1 MQLYWYH
8 KCQLSKCQAFMLQ
21 NRYRTISCL
30 VQFEFLEQGSL
41 SSSERTRPSSIMI
54 TFRQKSP
61 CPFEIDQSHSAGS
74 MRWSTGPTQ
83 FSGGRQIGQ
92 SSQRQRLRLQASVS
106 LHYSKNQANV
116 CGWKMFQWIVV
127 GWTTTTTKKGQ
138 WDDRWWTP
146 IKQKITHDLPSDL
159 TVTKNTYRDG
169 KEPKGHF
176 P

>member
-1 MQLYWYH
+1 MG
-8 KCQLSKCQAFMLQ
+8 
-21 NRYRTISCL
+21 IVSCL
-30 VQFEFLEQGSL
+30 VQFESLEQGSL
-41 SSSERTRPSSIMI
+41 SSSERTIMI
-54 TFRQKSP
+54 TFRRKSP

-116 CGWKMFQWIVV
+116 CVV
-127 GWTTTTTKKGQ
+127 GNVSMNSGWLVGQQQQQKKGSVGRPMMDTNQ
-138 WDDRWWTP
+138 
-146 IKQKITHDLPSDL
+146 QKIITHDLPSDL

-169 KEPKGHF
+169 KEPKGQF